1 MAGHDGRNDKD
12 HSVTEPLSAQPGHA
26 THDNKKADAETLGET
41 SGGFLGA
48 VGGLSL
54 GIVGGPVGA
63 VLGGIAG
70 AVGGWW
76 AGKGIADAIS
86 DDDDRY
92 FRRHYEAFPAERAA
106 DRGYE
111 SVRPAYVAGHLAGR
125 NPDYA
130 GRPFEEVESDLR
142 CGWSDDVTAR
152 SGDWPAVRPFAR
164 AAFERSRAGARETT
178 GASAASGDDRD
189 TRPA

>member
-1 MAGHDGRNDKD
+1 MADHDGRNDKD

-76 AGKGIADAIS
+76 AGKGIADAI
-86 DDDDRY
+86 
-92 FRRHYEAFPAERAA
+92 
-106 DRGYE
+106 
-111 SVRPAYVAGHLAGR
+111 
-125 NPDYA
+125 
-130 GRPFEEVESDLR
+130 
-142 CGWSDDVTAR
+142 T
-152 SGDWPAVRPFAR
+152 
-164 AAFERSRAGARETT
+164 AGASTNSHT
-178 GASAASGDDRD
+178 FFQALNVLAPTPVPSNLQAIAFMVGDTPAFMISGRL
-189 TRPA
+189 PP